1 MNRTQVYLPKTQLD
15 WLKKRASKS
24 QTTLSEVMRQLVRE
38 KQAHFRFPQ
47 AVADRGES
55 LYEAAKR
62 ISKKYTKGPKD
73 LAQNLDRYLYGKD
86 FR

>member
-1 MNRTQVYLPKTQLD
+1 MNRTQIYLPKTQLD

-38 KQAHFRFPQ
+38 RQAHVRLPQ
-47 AVADRGES
+47 TVADRGES

-62 ISKKYTKGPKD
+62 ISKKYAKGPKD
-73 LAQNLDRYLYGKD
+73 LAKNLDTYLYGKD